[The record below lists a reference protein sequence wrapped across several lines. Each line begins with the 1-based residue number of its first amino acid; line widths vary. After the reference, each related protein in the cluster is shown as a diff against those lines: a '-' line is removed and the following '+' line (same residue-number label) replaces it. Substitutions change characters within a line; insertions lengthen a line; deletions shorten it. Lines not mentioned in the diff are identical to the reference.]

1 MNARTPIATEA
12 VRTKIADTLTIPR
25 TELTDDTVL
34 TDLSIDSIA
43 LIEMALELEEDYD
56 VVFQQSDLEGLR
68 TVADVT
74 ALVEARLQAT

>member
-1 MNARTPIATEA
+1 MNARTPITTEA

-25 TELTDDTVL
+25 TKLTDDTL
-34 TDLSIDSIA
+34 LMDLSVDSIA